1 MEGLKIVVAAETG
14 QAIDAL
20 QKLEQQAKKTGASS
34 GSSLNTGSLKGAKAL
49 NSLSTSSNQASF
61 ALTNLGRVVQDAP
74 YGYIGIANNLNPL
87 LESYHRLVVTTG
99 SAGGALKSLGK
110 SLIGPAGVGFALSAV
125 SSLILVFGDRLF
137 GSSAAKAAEDANKS
151 LADGIAGI

>member
-49 NSLSTSSNQASF
+49 N
-61 ALTNLGRVVQDAP
+61 
-74 YGYIGIANNLNPL
+74 
-87 LESYHRLVVTTG
+87 
-99 SAGGALKSLGK
+99 
-110 SLIGPAGVGFALSAV
+110 
-125 SSLILVFGDRLF
+125 
-137 GSSAAKAAEDANKS
+137 
-151 LADGIAGI
+151 